1 MKHINIVKESD
12 NLYHV
17 FIGEKDMW
25 LSRLDLIELRR
36 KMNSLAL

>member
-1 MKHINIVKESD
+1 MKHINIIKESD

-17 FIGEKDMW
+17 YIGDKDMW

-36 KMNSLAL
+36 KINSLAL

>member
-17 FIGEKDMW
+17 FIGDKDMW
-25 LSRLDLIELRR
+25 LSGLDLIELRR
-36 KMNSLAL
+36 TINSLAL

>member
-1 MKHINIVKESD
+1 MKHINIIKESD

-17 FIGEKDMW
+17 FIGDKDMW

>member
-12 NLYHV
+12 ILYHV
-17 FIGEKDMW
+17 YIGDKDMW

-36 KMNSLAL
+36 KINSLAL

>member
-17 FIGEKDMW
+17 YIGDNDMW

-36 KMNSLAL
+36 KINSLAL

>member
-1 MKHINIVKESD
+1 MKQINIVKESD
-12 NLYHV
+12 ILYHV
-17 FIGEKDMW
+17 YIGDKDMW